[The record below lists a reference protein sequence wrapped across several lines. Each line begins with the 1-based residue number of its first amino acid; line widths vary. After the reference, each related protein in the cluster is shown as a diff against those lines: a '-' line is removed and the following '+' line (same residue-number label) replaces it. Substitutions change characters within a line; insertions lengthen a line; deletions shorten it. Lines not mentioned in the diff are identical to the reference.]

1 MSTYILWDID
11 GTLILGNSRAGALY
25 LDSIE
30 QVTGV
35 RPTVRVS
42 NPHGMTEGQL
52 LAEVLEVNGIDSGL
66 LPDVLVRLDELSLA
80 QHESGEYP
88 REAAPGTAAALEA
101 FAERGWINAL
111 LTGNGPNRARYKVLA
126 AGYSADTFD
135 WEHSYF
141 GHESPTRHHLTADAG
156 NALAGHHAVIVGDT
170 PKDGE
175 AADSAGFPFL
185 AVATGSFTADEL
197 RATNAVLVIHDFATG
212 LDAAIDAIDAIDQ
225 SIGAASARR

>member
-52 LAEVLEVNGIDSGL
+52 LAEVLEVNGIDAGL

-88 REAAPGTAAALEA
+88 REAAPGTA
-101 FAERGWINAL
+101 
-111 LTGNGPNRARYKVLA
+111 
-126 AGYSADTFD
+126 
-135 WEHSYF
+135 
-141 GHESPTRHHLTADAG
+141 
-156 NALAGHHAVIVGDT
+156 
-170 PKDGE
+170 
-175 AADSAGFPFL
+175 
-185 AVATGSFTADEL
+185 
-197 RATNAVLVIHDFATG
+197 
-212 LDAAIDAIDAIDQ
+212 
-225 SIGAASARR
+225 

>member
-25 LDSIE
+25 VNTIE
-30 QVTGV
+30 QVAGV
-35 RPTVRVS
+35 RPTVRVN

-52 LAEVLEVNGIDSGL
+52 LAQVLEVNGIDGSL

-88 REAAPGTAAALEA
+88 REPAPGTHAALEA

-141 GHESPTRHHLTADAG
+141 GHQSPTRHHLTADAG
-156 NALAGHHAVIVGDT
+156 AALAGHHAVIVGDT

-175 AADSAGFPFL
+175 AADSASFPFL

-197 RATNAVLVIHDFATG
+197 RATNAVLVIDDFATG
-212 LDAAIDAIDAIDQ
+212 LEAAIAAIDQ